1 MDVARAFTYITED
14 ERWVGKIVIGAVI
27 SFFTFLLLPIPLL
40 AGWMVGITR
49 NVMAGVE
56 RPLPEWDD
64 FGTLF
69 RDGLAVVVAQFVYTL
84 PFWLLACIAFV
95 ATVGLSGLS
104 EVNED
109 MAAASMLATFGLVGC
124 LALLFLLALLI
135 ISPAI
140 VIQYVRTNDFGA
152 CFRFGE
158 VVGIARDNV
167 GDILIAAL
175 TPFVVSLV
183 LSAFSAIPVIGWC
196 GGPLLSLVLAPY
208 LLAVLGHLYG
218 QIAAKSS
225 GKAADK
231 PV

>member
-49 NVMAGVE
+49 NVKAGAE

-84 PFWLLACIAFV
+84 PFWLLACIALV
-95 ATVGLSGLS
+95 ATVGFSGLS

-109 MAAASMLATFGLVGC
+109 MAAAGIVATFGLAGC
-124 LALLFLLALLI
+124 LGLLFLLALLI

-196 GGPLLSLVLAPY
+196 GAPLVSLVVGPY

-218 QIAAKSS
+218 QIAAKMSD
-225 GKAADK
+225 AAVAK

>member
-14 ERWVGKIVIGAVI
+14 ERWLGKIIIGAVI
-27 SFFTFLLLPIPLL
+27 SFFSFLLVPIPLL
-40 AGWMVGITR
+40 VGWMVGVTR
-49 NVMAGVE
+49 NVMNGVE

-69 RDGLAVVVAQFVYTL
+69 RDGLAVFVAQLVYTL
-84 PFWLLACIAFV
+84 PFWLLACIAFF

-104 EVNED
+104 QVSED
-109 MAAASMLATFGLVGC
+109 AAAAAIMATFSLVFC
-124 LALLFLLALLI
+124 LAIIFMIALLL

-140 VIQYVRTNDFGA
+140 VIQYVRTNEFGA

-158 VVGIARDNV
+158 VVEIVRENV

-196 GGPLLSLVLAPY
+196 GAPLVSLVLAPY

-218 QIAAKSS
+218 QIAAKIS
-225 GKAADK
+225 GKATAK
-231 PV
+231 PA

>member
-69 RDGLAVVVAQFVYTL
+69 RDGLAVVVA
-84 PFWLLACIAFV
+84 
-95 ATVGLSGLS
+95 
-104 EVNED
+104 
-109 MAAASMLATFGLVGC
+109 
-124 LALLFLLALLI
+124 
-135 ISPAI
+135 
-140 VIQYVRTNDFGA
+140 
-152 CFRFGE
+152 
-158 VVGIARDNV
+158 
-167 GDILIAAL
+167 
-175 TPFVVSLV
+175 
-183 LSAFSAIPVIGWC
+183 
-196 GGPLLSLVLAPY
+196 PY

-218 QIAAKSS
+218 QTAAKMSD
-225 GKAADK
+225 ATVAK

>member
-1 MDVARAFTYITED
+1 MDVARAFTYVTED

-69 RDGLAVVVAQFVYTL
+69 RDGLAVVAAQFVYTL
-84 PFWLLACIAFV
+84 PFWLLGCIALV
-95 ATVGLSGLS
+95 ATVGLGGLS
-104 EVNED
+104 ELNED
-109 MAAASMLATFGLVGC
+109 VAAAGFLATFGLIGC
-124 LALLFLLALLI
+124 LALIFLLALLV

-183 LSAFSAIPVIGWC
+183 LSAFGAIPLIGWC
-196 GGPLLSLVLAPY
+196 GAPLISLAVGPY

-218 QIAAKSS
+218 QIAGKIS
-225 GKAADK
+225 GKAVK